1 MAKTNMPLGRLDF
14 GHVVAILIVVI
25 GIVPFLTAGLL
36 LQP

>member
-1 MAKTNMPLGRLDF
+1 MEKTNMPLRRLDF

-25 GIVPFLTAGLL
+25 GMVPFVSVGLS